1 MNESSSAKEKLKK
14 KKIDEEKLN
23 RDVSIQTRVFV
34 LQKLISTKMSIVHQK
49 GIAAAMMAYAREVV
63 VAIAAEQGFDAE
75 EALSSVG
82 LPEPSCAPRKQKTK
96 GVLLPWCGVVDE
108 SSCQGVRVNHGL
120 YTQCKNEK
128 ANGGSYCKT
137 CGSGDP
143 KYGDISERSAE
154 DFACA
159 SKVVRYSSVMAK
171 LGISRGEA
179 EAAASAAGV
188 EIAEA
193 EFEEVSKGQR
203 GRPRKLTDTSSSS
216 DSDSGEPK
224 KRGRPRKQK
233 GVVARSSGDDLIAS
247 LMAIAAETSNSS
259 DDSSADD
266 FDAAVNEAEKAAKAI
281 SDAEKLAEKQAK
293 LDAKAAEKQA
303 KLDAKAAEKQA
314 KLLAKEAEKQAK
326 LLVKS
331 ISDAE
336 KLAEKQAK
344 LEAKSI
350 SDAEKLAEKEAKLEA
365 KEAEKQA
372 KLDAKVIS
380 DAEKQA
386 KLLAKVISD
395 AEKLA
400 EKEAK
405 LLAKAA
411 KEAEKQAKLEAKAI
425 SDAEKLAEKEA
436 KLEAKAI
443 SDAEKLAEKE
453 AKLDAKA
460 ISDAEKEEAQVTEKL
475 VSNGISEEQD
485 QASDEEESEEEE
497 EEDGTEVEEFTWE
510 DVDYILDASTGTLY
524 DKSVFTDSGEAVEVG
539 QYDKASNTVTLV

>member
-1 MNESSSAKEKLKK
+1 VNVHSSSRIYDQVNEHSSSQTKEKLKK

-34 LQKLISTKMSIVHQK
+34 LQKLISTKMSIVHKK

-63 VAIAAEQGFDAE
+63 VAIAAEEGFDAE
-75 EALSSVG
+75 KALSSVG
-82 LPEPSCAPRKQKTK
+82 LPEPSCATRKQKTK

-128 ANGGSYCKT
+128 ATGGSYCKT

-143 KYGDISERSAE
+143 KYGDISERSSE

-159 SKVVRYSSVMAK
+159 SKVVRYSLVMAK
-171 LGISRGEA
+171 LGISREEA
-179 EAAASAAGV
+179 EAAAKAAGV

-247 LMAIAAETSNSS
+247 LMANAAETSNSS
-259 DDSSADD
+259 DDSSAED
-266 FDAAVNEAEKAAKAI
+266 FDAAVNDAEKAAKLAAKDAEKQAKLAAKAI

-293 LDAKAAEKQA
+293 LAAKEEEKQA
-303 KLDAKAAEKQA
+303 KLAAKA
-314 KLLAKEAEKQAK
+314 
-326 LLVKS
+326 

-336 KLAEKQAK
+336 KLAAK
-344 LEAKSI
+344 AAK
-350 SDAEKLAEKEAKLEA
+350 DAEKLAEKEAKLA
-365 KEAEKQA
+365 
-372 KLDAKVIS
+372 AKVI
-380 DAEKQA
+380 A
-386 KLLAKVISD
+386 D
-395 AEKLA
+395 AEKLAAKAAKDA

-405 LLAKAA
+405 LAA
-411 KEAEKQAKLEAKAI
+411 KVIA
-425 SDAEKLAEKEA
+425 DAEKLATKAAKDAEKEA
-436 KLEAKAI
+436 KLAAKVIA
-443 SDAEKLAEKE
+443 
-453 AKLDAKA
+453 
-460 ISDAEKEEAQVTEKL
+460 DAEKEDAQVTEKL
-475 VSNGISEEQD
+475 VSNGISDEQDQASDEEEEEEEDAQVTEKPVSNGTSDEQD

-497 EEDGTEVEEFTWE
+497 EEEGTEVEEFAWE
-510 DVDYILDASTGTLY
+510 GIDYILDSNTGTLY
-524 DKSVFTDSGEAVEVG
+524 DKSVFTESGDAEEVG
-539 QYDKASNTVTLV
+539 QYDKSSNTVTLA

>member
-1 MNESSSAKEKLKK
+1 MNVHSSSRIYDQVNEHSSSQTKEKLKK

-34 LQKLISTKMSIVHQK
+34 LQKLISTKMSIVHKK

-63 VAIAAEQGFDAE
+63 VAIAAEEGFDAE
-75 EALSSVG
+75 KALSSVG
-82 LPEPSCAPRKQKTK
+82 LPEPSCATRKQKTK

-128 ANGGSYCKT
+128 ATGGSYCKT

-143 KYGDISERSAE
+143 KYGDISERSSE

-159 SKVVRYSSVMAK
+159 SKVVRYSLVMAK
-171 LGISRGEA
+171 LGISREEA
-179 EAAASAAGV
+179 EAAAKAAGV

-247 LMAIAAETSNSS
+247 LMANAAETSNSS
-259 DDSSADD
+259 DDSSAED
-266 FDAAVNEAEKAAKAI
+266 FDAAVNDAEKAAKLAAKDAEKQAKLAAKAI

-293 LDAKAAEKQA
+293 LAAKEEEKQA
-303 KLDAKAAEKQA
+303 KLAAKA
-314 KLLAKEAEKQAK
+314 
-326 LLVKS
+326 

-336 KLAEKQAK
+336 KLAAK
-344 LEAKSI
+344 AAK
-350 SDAEKLAEKEAKLEA
+350 DAEKLAEKEAKLA
-365 KEAEKQA
+365 
-372 KLDAKVIS
+372 AKVI
-380 DAEKQA
+380 A
-386 KLLAKVISD
+386 D
-395 AEKLA
+395 AEKLAAKAAKDA

-405 LLAKAA
+405 LAA
-411 KEAEKQAKLEAKAI
+411 KVIA
-425 SDAEKLAEKEA
+425 
-436 KLEAKAI
+436 
-443 SDAEKLAEKE
+443 
-453 AKLDAKA
+453 
-460 ISDAEKEEAQVTEKL
+460 DAEKEDAQVTEKL
-475 VSNGISEEQD
+475 VSNGISDEQDQASDEEEEEEEDAQVTEKPVSNGTSDEQD

-497 EEDGTEVEEFTWE
+497 EEEGTEVEEFAWE
-510 DVDYILDASTGTLY
+510 GIDYILDSNTGTLY
-524 DKSVFTDSGEAVEVG
+524 DKSVFTESGDAEEVG
-539 QYDKASNTVTLV
+539 QYDKSSNTVTLA

>member
-1 MNESSSAKEKLKK
+1 
-14 KKIDEEKLN
+14 
-23 RDVSIQTRVFV
+23 
-34 LQKLISTKMSIVHQK
+34 MSIVHKK

-75 EALSSVG
+75 KALSSVG

-143 KYGDISERSAE
+143 KYGDISERAAE

-179 EAAASAAGV
+179 EAAAEAAGV

-247 LMAIAAETSNSS
+247 LMANAAEPSNSS
-259 DDSSADD
+259 DESSA
-266 FDAAVNEAEKAAKAI
+266 
-281 SDAEKLAEKQAK
+281 
-293 LDAKAAEKQA
+293 
-303 KLDAKAAEKQA
+303 
-314 KLLAKEAEKQAK
+314 
-326 LLVKS
+326 S
-331 ISDAE
+331 IAGGGA
-336 KLAEKQAK
+336 L
-344 LEAKSI
+344 
-350 SDAEKLAEKEAKLEA
+350 
-365 KEAEKQA
+365 
-372 KLDAKVIS
+372 
-380 DAEKQA
+380 
-386 KLLAKVISD
+386 
-395 AEKLA
+395 
-400 EKEAK
+400 
-405 LLAKAA
+405 
-411 KEAEKQAKLEAKAI
+411 
-425 SDAEKLAEKEA
+425 
-436 KLEAKAI
+436 
-443 SDAEKLAEKE
+443 
-453 AKLDAKA
+453 
-460 ISDAEKEEAQVTEKL
+460 
-475 VSNGISEEQD
+475 
-485 QASDEEESEEEE
+485 
-497 EEDGTEVEEFTWE
+497 
-510 DVDYILDASTGTLY
+510 
-524 DKSVFTDSGEAVEVG
+524 
-539 QYDKASNTVTLV
+539 

>member
-1 MNESSSAKEKLKK
+1 VNESSSAKEKLKK

-34 LQKLISTKMSIVHQK
+34 LQKLISTKMSIVHKK

-63 VAIAAEQGFDAE
+63 VAIAAEEGFDAE
-75 EALSSVG
+75 KALSSVG
-82 LPEPSCAPRKQKTK
+82 LPEPSCATRKQKTK

-128 ANGGSYCKT
+128 SHEGSYCKT

-143 KYGDISERSAE
+143 KYGDISERSSE

-159 SKVVRYSSVMAK
+159 SKVVRYSTVMAK

-179 EAAASAAGV
+179 EDAAKAAGV

-216 DSDSGEPK
+216 DSDGGEPK

-247 LMAIAAETSNSS
+247 LMANAAETSNSS
-259 DDSSADD
+259 DESSAED
-266 FDAAVNEAEKAAKAI
+266 FDAAVNEAEKAAKEEEKQAKLAAKAI

-293 LDAKAAEKQA
+293 LAAKEEEKQA
-303 KLDAKAAEKQA
+303 KLAAKEDEKQA
-314 KLLAKEAEKQAK
+314 KLAAKEEEKQAK
-326 LLVKS
+326 LAAKEEEKQAKLAAKA

-336 KLAEKQAK
+336 KLAAK
-344 LEAKSI
+344 AAK
-350 SDAEKLAEKEAKLEA
+350 DAEKLAEKEAKLT
-365 KEAEKQA
+365 
-372 KLDAKVIS
+372 AKVI
-380 DAEKQA
+380 A
-386 KLLAKVISD
+386 D
-395 AEKLA
+395 AEKLAAKAAKDA

-405 LLAKAA
+405 LAA
-411 KEAEKQAKLEAKAI
+411 KVIA
-425 SDAEKLAEKEA
+425 DAEKLATKAAKDAEKEA
-436 KLEAKAI
+436 KLAAKVIA
-443 SDAEKLAEKE
+443 
-453 AKLDAKA
+453 
-460 ISDAEKEEAQVTEKL
+460 DAEKEDAQVTEKL
-475 VSNGISEEQD
+475 VSNGISDEQD
-485 QASDEEESEEEE
+485 QASDEEEEEEE
-497 EEDGTEVEEFTWE
+497 EEEGTEVEEFAWE
-510 DVDYILDASTGTLY
+510 GIDYILDSNTGTLY
-524 DKSVFTDSGEAVEVG
+524 DKSVFTESGDAEEVG
-539 QYDKASNTVTLV
+539 QYDNVSNTVTLA